1 LTNEIEDQ
9 KNHHYVFMKN
19 YFYGFSLFFL
29 LAGGI
34 VLSTGCAEDP
44 AKIPAFI
51 RIDTII
57 VDSTCYDSTGS
68 ISSKIDFAWVYI
80 NDNFQG
86 AYQLPA
92 KFPVIGEGVKN
103 IKIFAGVYEFGN
115 GTTATRYIFYD
126 EWETTD
132 TLVVEDTLF
141 LSPHVHYNRDPISLK
156 IPSIQDFDMKGS
168 DFQLASGSQGNYN
181 PSQTVGAFEGGICGN
196 IHLSNG
202 DTASCTLESATAI
215 TVPKGLP
222 GYFLELNYR
231 CNSPFTFG
239 IKTSTGSRSII
250 GFNTKDTWN
259 KAYINITY
267 AIDVTPGTDVKMV
280 FTMPRDLTLAD
291 QDVYLDNI
299 KLIFKQ

>member
-1 LTNEIEDQ
+1 
-9 KNHHYVFMKN
+9 MKN
-19 YFYGFSLFFL
+19 YLYGFSLFIL
-29 LAGGI
+29 LTGGI
-34 VLSTGCAEDP
+34 LLSTGCSEDP
-44 AKIPAFI
+44 SEIPSFI
-51 RIDTII
+51 RIDTIV

-86 AYQLPA
+86 AYKLPA

-115 GTTATRYIFYD
+115 GSTATRYLFYD
-126 EWETTD
+126 EWQTTD
-132 TLVVEDTLF
+132 TLVVEDTLM
-141 LSPHVHYNRDPISLK
+141 LSPHVHYNRSPVSLK
-156 IPSIQDFDMKGS
+156 IPSIQDFDLKGS
-168 DFQLASGSQGNYN
+168 DFILTSSQGNYN
-181 PSQTVGAFEGGICGN
+181 ATQGVGAFEGLCGN
-196 IHLSNG
+196 MHLSTG
-202 DTASCTLESATAI
+202 DSTSCIIESATAI

-231 CNSPFTFG
+231 CNSPFYFD
-239 IKTSTGSRSII
+239 IKTSSGSRSII

-267 AIDVTPGTDVKMV
+267 AMDVTPGTDVKLV

-291 QDVYLDNI
+291 QDVYIDNI